1 MDSEIRVENPQGG
14 KKKGSSKKEGNELM
28 EFTIA
33 KRDFVRGLARTQS
46 IAERK
51 SSMPILSNVLVGAE
65 GASTIRLS
73 ATDLAVGVSGAY
85 TADVK
90 SSGSIALGARTLFD
104 IVRALPEEPIHLA
117 VSSTLS
123 AELRCGRSRFRMV
136 GMPGVDF
143 PSLPDAGKVEF
154 TTVPSALVLE
164 LVQKTSAAMSQDE
177 TRPHLAG
184 ALFEG
189 DGKILRMV
197 TTDGHRLTKAE
208 RKIDGD
214 GMLHFSMLV
223 PLKGVSE
230 LKRLAE
236 DTEGAIQIGTDGIHA
251 FFRSEGTE
259 TQGGAK
265 GSPASEAGWSGA
277 TLMSVKLVEAA
288 FPPYEQVIPRGHDRV
303 VIAPRPELMEAL
315 RRVSLV
321 SQERSLGVK
330 LALDAGKLVVSTEN
344 PEIGDASEELDVD
357 YAGTPV
363 TLGFNAKYLLDA
375 LSAVDDAEVRM
386 ELSKELD
393 PGVLRNVS
401 GDALLA
407 VVMPMRI

>member
-51 SSMPILSNVLVGAE
+51 SSMPILSNVLVVAE

-208 RKIDGD
+208 RKIDGS

-236 DTEGAIQIGTDGIHA
+236 DAEGAIGIGTDGSHA
-251 FFRSEGTE
+251 FFRREGAE
-259 TQGGAK
+259 V
-265 GSPASEAGWSGA
+265 

-303 VIAPRPELMEAL
+303 VIAPRPELMEVL

-363 TLGFNAKYLLDA
+363 TLGFNAKYLIDA

>member
-1 MDSEIRVENPQGG
+1 MDSEIRVDNPQGG
-14 KKKGSSKKEGNELM
+14 KKKSTGSGKKEGNELM

-33 KRDFVRGLARTQS
+33 KRDFVRGLSRAQS

-51 SSMPILSNVLVGAE
+51 SSMPILSNVLVAAE

-73 ATDLAVGVSGAY
+73 ATDLAVSVSGACV
-85 TADVK
+85 ADVK
-90 SSGSIALGARTLFD
+90 SAGSIALSARTLFD
-104 IVRALPEEPIHLA
+104 IVRALPDEPVHLT

-143 PSLPDAGKVEF
+143 PSLPDVGSVEF
-154 TTVPSALVLE
+154 VAVPAALVLE

-189 DGKILRMV
+189 DGKILRIV

-208 RKIDGD
+208 RKIDGG
-214 GMLHFSMLV
+214 GMLHFSMLL
-223 PLKGVSE
+223 PLKGVTE

-236 DTEGAIQIGTDGIHA
+236 DGDDAIGIGTDGTHA
-251 FFRSEGTE
+251 FFRREGTE
-259 TQGGAK
+259 T
-265 GSPASEAGWSGA
+265 S
-277 TLMSVKLVEAA
+277 LMSVKLVEAA
-288 FPPYEQVIPRGHDRV
+288 FPPYEQVIPNGHERV

-330 LALDAGKLVVSTEN
+330 LALEPGKLVVSTEN

-375 LSAVDDAEVRM
+375 LSAVDDNEVRI
-386 ELSKELD
+386 ELNKELD

>member
-1 MDSEIRVENPQGG
+1 MDSEIRVDNPQGG
-14 KKKGSSKKEGNELM
+14 KKKSSGKKEGNELM

-51 SSMPILSNVLVGAE
+51 SSMPILSNVLVAAE
-65 GASTIRLS
+65 GASAIRLA
-73 ATDLAVGVSGAY
+73 ATDLAVGVSGTY
-85 TADVK
+85 TADVR
-90 SSGSIALGARTLFD
+90 SGGSIALGARTLFD
-104 IVRALPEEPIHLA
+104 IVRALPEEPIHLT

-143 PSLPDAGKVEF
+143 PSLPDASKVEF
-154 TTVPSALVLE
+154 TSVPSGMVLE

-208 RKIDGD
+208 RKLDGS

-236 DTEGAIQIGTDGIHA
+236 DSEGAIGIGTDGSHA
-251 FFRSEGTE
+251 FFRREGSE
-259 TQGGAK
+259 
-265 GSPASEAGWSGA
+265 SEAGA

-330 LALDAGKLVVSTEN
+330 LALEAGKLVVSTEN

-357 YAGTPV
+357 YAGSPV

-375 LSAVDDAEVRM
+375 LSAVDDVEVRM

>member
-33 KRDFVRGLARTQS
+33 KRDFVRGLARAQS

-51 SSMPILSNVLVGAE
+51 SSMPILSNVMVGAE

-73 ATDLAVGVSGAY
+73 ATDLAVSVTGAY
-85 TADVK
+85 AADVK
-90 SSGSIALGARTLFD
+90 SAGSIALGARTLFD
-104 IVRALPEEPIHLA
+104 IVRSLPEEPIHLA

-143 PSLPDAGKVEF
+143 PSLPDASKVEF
-154 TTVPSALVLE
+154 SAVPAALVLE

-208 RKIDGD
+208 RKIEGG

-223 PLKGVSE
+223 PLKGVGE

-236 DTEGAIQIGTDGIHA
+236 DGEGALGIGTDGSHA
-251 FFRSEGTE
+251 FFRREGAE
-259 TQGGAK
+259 T
-265 GSPASEAGWSGA
+265 

-375 LSAVDDAEVRM
+375 LSAVDDLEVRM

>member
-51 SSMPILSNVLVGAE
+51 SSMPILSNVLVVAE

-208 RKIDGD
+208 RKIDGS

-236 DTEGAIQIGTDGIHA
+236 DAEGAIGIGTDGSHA
-251 FFRSEGTE
+251 FFRREGAE
-259 TQGGAK
+259 I
-265 GSPASEAGWSGA
+265 

-363 TLGFNAKYLLDA
+363 TLGFNAKYLIDA

>member
-51 SSMPILSNVLVGAE
+51 SSMPILSNVLVVAE

-208 RKIDGD
+208 RKIDGS

-236 DTEGAIQIGTDGIHA
+236 DAEGAIGIGTDGSHA
-251 FFRSEGTE
+251 FFRREGAE
-259 TQGGAK
+259 V
-265 GSPASEAGWSGA
+265 

-363 TLGFNAKYLLDA
+363 TLGFNAKYLIDA